1 MSNVRSRVAVSRLP
15 GDGAAPQRADS
26 CQALTYQTSE
36 NHTNVWIDA
45 NVTVL
50 AGVSVASGTV
60 VAAAVV
66 TKSIE
71 QPHTIVAG
79 VPAWFI
85 KNRIQE
91 PTP

>member
-1 MSNVRSRVAVSRLP
+1 MSNARSRVAVSRLP
-15 GDGAAPQRADS
+15 GDGAA
-26 CQALTYQTSE
+26 
-36 NHTNVWIDA
+36 
-45 NVTVL
+45 
-50 AGVSVASGTV
+50 GVSIASGTA

-79 VPAWFI
+79 VPARFI